1 MALNPGYALTTE
13 QVIEIEQ
20 NLNASNPLVTEQA
33 LRAYAE
39 ATCFEP
45 DEAQLGEFSPWEE
58 AEPPIVLDE
67 AGNLAMSPDLPAGVQ
82 LDED

>member
-1 MALNPGYALTTE
+1 M
-13 QVIEIEQ
+13 IEIER
-20 NLNASNPLVTEQA
+20 NLNASNPFVTEQA

-45 DEAQLGEFSPWEE
+45 NEEQLGEFSPWED
-58 AEPPIVLDE
+58 AEPPVMLDE
-67 AGNLAMSPDLPAGVQ
+67 AGNLAIPPGVQ